1 MDEPDSFSGRENLA
15 RSKKEVKKPTFEE
28 RMNDRWAQQVFFIRK
43 NYPSS
48 IRQIQAIE
56 KAFEKKSDSFPNE
69 EALNE
74 LTNLYIELKA
84 TSPSQ
89 SM

>member
-1 MDEPDSFSGRENLA
+1 MA

-48 IRQIQAIE
+48 IRQIQAIQNAYE
-56 KAFEKKSDSFPNE
+56 KNEDFFPNE
-69 EALNE
+69 DALKE
-74 LTNLYIELKA
+74 LVDLYTALKS

-89 SM
+89 SL